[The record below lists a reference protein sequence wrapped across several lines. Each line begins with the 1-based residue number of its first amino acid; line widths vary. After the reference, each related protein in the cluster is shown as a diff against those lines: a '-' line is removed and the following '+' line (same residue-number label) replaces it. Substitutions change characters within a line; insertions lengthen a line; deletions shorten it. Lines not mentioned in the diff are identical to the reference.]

1 MAVGILAASLLLAA
15 CSSGSGSTA
24 ATGGTGGTIEGIDW
38 ALTSYLEGKSLNAT
52 PVGVFADARFE
63 AGKVSGVA
71 SCNSFNGAANISG
84 ATLAIT
90 DVTSSPMPC
99 PIPASQV
106 EASYLVALQ
115 DAASFTATADALTIF
130 DASGTTILTYAV
142 VAAGIPTGVTWNLV
156 AYNNGQQ
163 EIVRTTPGSNPTA
176 VFGTDGTVSGNA
188 SCNTYNGPYT
198 IDGDKIT
205 IGPLIST
212 QMACASED
220 QNRQEAAFLAALQNA
235 TTFGVQGKTLA
246 MRNDVGVLQ
255 VDFAQ
260 Q

>member
-1 MAVGILAASLLLAA
+1 MAVGVLAASLLLAA
-15 CSSGSGSTA
+15 CSGGGGSTA
-24 ATGGTGGTIEGIDW
+24 AAGGTGGKIEGIMW
-38 ALTSYLEGKSLNAT
+38 ALTSYWEGKSLNET
-52 PVGVFADARFE
+52 PTGVYADARFE

-71 SCNSFNGAANISG
+71 SCNNYNGAAAVSG

-90 DVTSSPMPC
+90 GINSTQMAC

-106 EASYLVALQ
+106 EAAYLIALQ
-115 DAASFTATADALTIF
+115 DAASFTAADTALTIF
-130 DASGTTILTYAV
+130 DASGKTILTYAA

-163 EIVRTTPGSNPTA
+163 AIVTTTPGSNPTA
-176 VFGTDGTVSGNA
+176 VFGADGTISGNA
-188 SCNTYNGPYT
+188 SCNTYSGPYK

-212 QMACASED
+212 QMACVSED
-220 QNRQEAAFLAALQNA
+220 LNNQEAAFLVALQNA
-235 TTFGVQGKTLA
+235 TTFGVQGKTLE
-246 MRNDVGVLQ
+246 MRNDAGALQ